1 MRAISLDEA
10 MTIIN
15 GCFAAAKS
23 RRLRPLTAVVL
34 DAGGRL
40 KAALKQD
47 GCAMLRFEV
56 AYGKAYAALSMGR
69 PSRLVLQK
77 QREKPVF
84 MDNLLALA
92 DGPMFLEAGGQL
104 IRDVAGEVIGAIG
117 VTGDAGEMDD
127 VCVHE
132 VRNAEE
138 IGHVG
143 VGGLFVEC
151 PWRSDLGDA
160 ASGHHGETVGHRE
173 GFFLVVGDI
182 QEGDPDAFLDGLELD
197 LECAAEL
204 GVEGSERLVQKE

>member
-10 MTIIN
+10 VAMIN

-23 RRLRPLTAVVL
+23 RKLRPLTAVVL
-34 DAGGRL
+34 DAGGQL

-47 GCAMLRFEV
+47 GCAMLRFEI

-84 MDNLLALA
+84 MENLIELA

-104 IRDVAGEVIGAIG
+104 VRDVAGEVVGAIG

-127 VCVHE
+127 VCAIAGIHVAGYKTCSDFTDPE
-132 VRNAEE
+132 VIRAIN
-138 IGHVG
+138 V
-143 VGGLFVEC
+143 
-151 PWRSDLGDA
+151 
-160 ASGHHGETVGHRE
+160 
-173 GFFLVVGDI
+173 
-182 QEGDPDAFLDGLELD
+182 
-197 LECAAEL
+197 
-204 GVEGSERLVQKE
+204 KEMVP

>member
-15 GCFAAAKS
+15 GCFAAAKT
-23 RRLRPLTAVVL
+23 RGLRPLTAVVL

-56 AYGKAYAALSMGR
+56 AYGKAYAALAMGR

-84 MDNLLALA
+84 MECLLDLA

-104 IRDVAGEVIGAIG
+104 VRDAEGEVIGAIG

-127 VCVHE
+127 VCAIAGIHAAGHKTCSDFNYPEAIRVINVKE
-132 VRNAEE
+132 AAPAPQPAKPARRSNA
-138 IGHVG
+138 
-143 VGGLFVEC
+143 
-151 PWRSDLGDA
+151 R
-160 ASGHHGETVGHRE
+160 R
-173 GFFLVVGDI
+173 
-182 QEGDPDAFLDGLELD
+182 
-197 LECAAEL
+197 
-204 GVEGSERLVQKE
+204 

>member
-10 MTIIN
+10 LTIIN

-23 RRLRPLTAVVL
+23 HKLRPLTAVVL

-56 AYGKAYAALSMGR
+56 AYGKAYASLSMGR

-77 QREKPVF
+77 QRDKPVF
-84 MDNLLALA
+84 MENLMELA

-104 IRDVAGEVIGAIG
+104 IRDAAGEVIGAIG

-127 VCVHE
+127 ICAVAGIHTAGHKTCSDFTDPE
-132 VRNAEE
+132 VIRAIN
-138 IGHVG
+138 V
-143 VGGLFVEC
+143 
-151 PWRSDLGDA
+151 
-160 ASGHHGETVGHRE
+160 
-173 GFFLVVGDI
+173 
-182 QEGDPDAFLDGLELD
+182 
-197 LECAAEL
+197 
-204 GVEGSERLVQKE
+204 KEAVPQPSKP

>member
-1 MRAISLDEA
+1 MRAITLDEA

-23 RRLRPLTAVVL
+23 HKLRPLTAVIL

-47 GCAMLRFEV
+47 GCAMLRFEI

-84 MDNLLALA
+84 MENLMDLA

-104 IRDVAGEVIGAIG
+104 IRDAAGEVIGAIG
-117 VTGDAGEMDD
+117 VTGDVGEMDD
-127 VCVHE
+127 VCAAAGIHAACYKTCSDFIDSE
-132 VRNAEE
+132 VICPAN
-138 IGHVG
+138 
-143 VGGLFVEC
+143 VEVATSQTST
-151 PWRSDLGDA
+151 P
-160 ASGHHGETVGHRE
+160 
-173 GFFLVVGDI
+173 
-182 QEGDPDAFLDGLELD
+182 
-197 LECAAEL
+197 
-204 GVEGSERLVQKE
+204 

>member
-15 GCFAAAKS
+15 GCFGAAKS
-23 RRLRPLTAVVL
+23 HKLRPLTAVVL

-47 GCAMLRFEV
+47 GCAMLRFEI

-84 MDNLLALA
+84 MDNLMELA

-104 IRDVAGEVIGAIG
+104 VRDAAGEVVGAIG
-117 VTGDAGEMDD
+117 VTGDAGELDD
-127 VCVHE
+127 VCAIAGIHAAGLKTCSDFTDPE
-132 VRNAEE
+132 VIRVINVKE
-138 IGHVG
+138 
-143 VGGLFVEC
+143 
-151 PWRSDLGDA
+151 A
-160 ASGHHGETVGHRE
+160 APQPSK
-173 GFFLVVGDI
+173 
-182 QEGDPDAFLDGLELD
+182 
-197 LECAAEL
+197 
-204 GVEGSERLVQKE
+204 S

>member
-1 MRAISLDEA
+1 MRAITLDEA

-23 RRLRPLTAVVL
+23 RQLRPLTAVIL

-56 AYGKAYAALSMGR
+56 AHGKAYAALAMGR

-84 MDNLLALA
+84 MDCLLDLA

-104 IRDVAGEVIGAIG
+104 IRDASGEVIGAIG

-127 VCVHE
+127 VCAIAGIH
-132 VRNAEE
+132 A
-138 IGHVG
+138 VG
-143 VGGLFVEC
+143 YKTCADF
-151 PWRSDLGDA
+151 
-160 ASGHHGETVGHRE
+160 T
-173 GFFLVVGDI
+173 
-182 QEGDPDAFLDGLELD
+182 DPDVMASVNVKPG
-197 LECAAEL
+197 AAA
-204 GVEGSERLVQKE
+204 Q

>member
-15 GCFAAAKS
+15 GCFAAAKAHK
-23 RRLRPLTAVVL
+23 LRPLTAVVL

-47 GCAMLRFEV
+47 GCAMLRFEI

-84 MDNLLALA
+84 MDNLMELA

-104 IRDVAGEVIGAIG
+104 IRDTSGEVIGAIG

-127 VCVHE
+127 VCAIAGIHAAGHKTCSDFTDPE
-132 VRNAEE
+132 VIRAIN
-138 IGHVG
+138 V
-143 VGGLFVEC
+143 
-151 PWRSDLGDA
+151 
-160 ASGHHGETVGHRE
+160 
-173 GFFLVVGDI
+173 
-182 QEGDPDAFLDGLELD
+182 
-197 LECAAEL
+197 
-204 GVEGSERLVQKE
+204 KEAVPQPLKP

>member
-15 GCFAAAKS
+15 GCFAAAKAHK
-23 RRLRPLTAVVL
+23 LRPLTAVVL

-47 GCAMLRFEV
+47 GCAMLRFEI

-84 MDNLLALA
+84 MDNLMELA

-104 IRDVAGEVIGAIG
+104 IRDAAGEVIGAIG

-127 VCVHE
+127 ICATAGIHAAAYKTCVDFTDPE
-132 VRNAEE
+132 VIRAIN
-138 IGHVG
+138 V
-143 VGGLFVEC
+143 
-151 PWRSDLGDA
+151 
-160 ASGHHGETVGHRE
+160 
-173 GFFLVVGDI
+173 
-182 QEGDPDAFLDGLELD
+182 
-197 LECAAEL
+197 
-204 GVEGSERLVQKE
+204 KEAVPQPLKP

>member
-10 MTIIN
+10 VAIIN
-15 GCFAAAKS
+15 GCFAAART

-47 GCAMLRFEV
+47 GCAMLRFEI

-69 PSRLVLQK
+69 ASRLVLQK

-84 MDNLLALA
+84 MDNLLELA

-104 IRDVAGEVIGAIG
+104 IRDAAGEVIGAVG

-127 VCVHE
+127 ACAIAGIH
-132 VRNAEE
+132 AA
-138 IGHVG
+138 GHKT
-143 VGGLFVEC
+143 C
-151 PWRSDLGDA
+151 SDFTDREAIRIINVKEA
-160 ASGHHGETVGHRE
+160 APEPSAPPKR
-173 GFFLVVGDI
+173 
-182 QEGDPDAFLDGLELD
+182 
-197 LECAAEL
+197 
-204 GVEGSERLVQKE
+204 

>member
-23 RRLRPLTAVVL
+23 HRLRPLTAVIL

-47 GCAMLRFEV
+47 GCAMLRFEI

-84 MDNLLALA
+84 MDNLMELA

-104 IRDVAGEVIGAIG
+104 IRDPAGEVIGAIG

-127 VCVHE
+127 VCAVAGIH
-132 VRNAEE
+132 
-138 IGHVG
+138 
-143 VGGLFVEC
+143 
-151 PWRSDLGDA
+151 
-160 ASGHHGETVGHRE
+160 ASGHKTCSD
-173 GFFLVVGDI
+173 FT
-182 QEGDPDAFLDGLELD
+182 DPE
-197 LECAAEL
+197 
-204 GVEGSERLVQKE
+204 VIRVINVKEAVPQSSKP

>member
-1 MRAISLDEA
+1 MRAITLDEA

-23 RRLRPLTAVVL
+23 RGLRPLTAVIL

-47 GCAMLRFEV
+47 GCAMLRFEI

-84 MDNLLALA
+84 MENLMDLA

-104 IRDVAGEVIGAIG
+104 IRDTAGEVIGAIG
-117 VTGDAGEMDD
+117 VTGDVGEMDD
-127 VCVHE
+127 VCAIGGIHAAGFKACSDFTDSE
-132 VRNAEE
+132 VIR
-138 IGHVG
+138 
-143 VGGLFVEC
+143 
-151 PWRSDLGDA
+151 A
-160 ASGHHGETVGHRE
+160 ANVKVATPQTS
-173 GFFLVVGDI
+173 I
-182 QEGDPDAFLDGLELD
+182 P
-197 LECAAEL
+197 
-204 GVEGSERLVQKE
+204 